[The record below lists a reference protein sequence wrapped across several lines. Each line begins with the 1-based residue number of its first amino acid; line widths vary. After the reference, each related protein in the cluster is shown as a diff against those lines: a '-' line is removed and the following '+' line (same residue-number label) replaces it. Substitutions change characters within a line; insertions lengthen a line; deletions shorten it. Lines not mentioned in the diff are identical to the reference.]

1 MQPLNGPSA
10 AISLSDVLHGV
21 LRRKL
26 FVVGTTALALA
37 GSLAF
42 VTLAKPQYTS
52 EAQVIV
58 ENMATPYDRA
68 QGPDELRA
76 EPLDDRTILSQVSIL
91 NSQDLALRVVELL
104 RLQDR
109 AEFKGMKDGRVGT
122 LKLILIALGFS
133 DDPRKMT
140 PEERA
145 LVRYYDGLTVYQV
158 PESSVIAL
166 KFSGTDA
173 ATAAELLNTLTS
185 QYVAE
190 TAETRVKPTVRAREW
205 LGQQIEDLRAK
216 VSASEKTVEE
226 YRSTAGLLKGET
238 STLNN
243 QDLTELNRQI
253 TAAET
258 ARTDAE
264 ERAKSIRNMLSERG
278 AVDDSIDV
286 LNSPIIQRLREQQVA
301 AASKV
306 AELSATYL
314 SNHPKMIAAQND
326 VRNVDKQVRREA
338 LKIVDS
344 LQEQARIAAGRQAS
358 LSQRLQQIK
367 NVASNANLDEVKLK
381 ALERNA
387 AADRALLES
396 LMLRYADA
404 SARQDPASQPALA
417 RIIQQ
422 AAVPSL
428 PSFPRK
434 GPTVLLISLAGL
446 LLSLGLA
453 FLMEIMAAAS
463 RQSVRSLSS
472 ALQPDRDAAGQPQR
486 HDPKFQMQV
495 SAAATEMEE
504 RDIAARVASATGAA
518 VLPVR
523 PPAPA
528 SAVSTLEPRKQPE
541 SAVAGIRNNAPL
553 ALFSLGSSVVDNQE
567 LLTSSAAHG
576 GDALGS
582 AAGTVADWVVTVAAK
597 EKLKRFA
604 VVSVGT
610 GGVVSA
616 TATVAIARALAAR
629 GKRVMM
635 LDLSTSE
642 AGVHTLAG
650 LPSGPGLVDLIAGK
664 ASFTNIVVRDAK
676 SSAHIIRLGI
686 NRSADSVALL
696 IQKLDQIL
704 QTLNGIYDTVFI
716 NAGELSS
723 SAQIM
728 AGKVQAALLLAPAV
742 RQHEVATAVQALKA
756 SGMNAVEFVAL
767 VQGVGKE
774 QGDYKASA

>member
-42 VTLAKPQYTS
+42 VTVAKPQYTS

-91 NSQDLALRVVELL
+91 KSQDLALRVVELL

-109 AEFKGMKDGRVGT
+109 EEFKGLKNGRVGT
-122 LKLILIALGFS
+122 LKLILIALGFA

-145 LVRYYDGLTVYQV
+145 MLRYYDGLTVYQV

-166 KFSGTDA
+166 KFSGGDA
-173 ATAAELLNTLTS
+173 ATSAELLNTLTS

-264 ERAKSIRNMLSERG
+264 ERAKSIRNMLSEKG

-314 SNHPKMIAAQND
+314 SSHPKMIAAQND

-344 LQEQARIAAGRQAS
+344 LQEQARIAAGRQAA

-446 LLSLGLA
+446 LLSLGLS

-463 RQSVRSLSS
+463 RQSVRSLTPSTQS
-472 ALQPDRDAAGQPQR
+472 AARPAQTLHR
-486 HDPKFQMQV
+486 HDPQLPEHAN
-495 SAAATEMEE
+495 AAATDLEE
-504 RDIAARVASATGAA
+504 QEIAARVASATGAVPFARPA
-518 VLPVR
+518 VK
-523 PPAPA
+523 
-528 SAVSTLEPRKQPE
+528 VSGIGTAEPRKQAE
-541 SAVAGIRNNAPL
+541 SVVTATRNNAPL
-553 ALFSLGSSVVDNQE
+553 ALFSLGSSVLENQQ
-567 LLTSSAAHG
+567 LLRSTVSQDDG
-576 GDALGS
+576 ALGS
-582 AAGTVADWVVTVAAK
+582 AAATVADWVATTAAK

-635 LDLSTSE
+635 LDLSSSE
-642 AGVHTLAG
+642 AGAHTLAG

-664 ASFTNIVVRDAK
+664 ANFTSIVARDTQ
-676 SSAHIIRLGI
+676 SSAHIVRLGM
-686 NRSADSVALL
+686 NRSADAVALL
-696 IQKLDQIL
+696 TQKLDQIL

-742 RQHEVATAVQALKA
+742 RQHEVAMAVQALKA

-767 VQGVGKE
+767 VQGVGNE
-774 QGDYKASA
+774 QGSYKATA

>member
-42 VTLAKPQYTS
+42 VTVAKPQYTS

-91 NSQDLALRVVELL
+91 TSQDLALRVVELL

-109 AEFKGMKDGRVGT
+109 EEFKGLKNGRVGT
-122 LKLILIALGFS
+122 LKLILIALGFA

-145 LVRYYDGLTVYQV
+145 LLRYYDGLTVYQV

-166 KFSGTDA
+166 KFSGGDA
-173 ATAAELLNTLTS
+173 STSAELLNTLTS

-264 ERAKSIRNMLSERG
+264 ERAKSIRNMLSEKG
-278 AVDDSIDV
+278 AVDVSIDV

-314 SNHPKMIAAQND
+314 SSHPKMIAAQND

-344 LQEQARIAAGRQAS
+344 LQEQARIAAGRQAA

-463 RQSVRSLSS
+463 RQSVRSLTPGSQS
-472 ALQPDRDAAGQPQR
+472 APRPAQTLHR
-486 HDPKFQMQV
+486 HDPQLPEHAN
-495 SAAATEMEE
+495 AAATDMEE
-504 RDIAARVASATGAA
+504 QEIAARVASATGAVPFA
-518 VLPVR
+518 R
-523 PPAPA
+523 PAA
-528 SAVSTLEPRKQPE
+528 KVSGIGTAEPRKQAE
-541 SAVAGIRNNAPL
+541 SAVTATRNNAPL
-553 ALFSLGSSVVDNQE
+553 ALFSLGSSVLENQQ
-567 LLTSSAAHG
+567 LLRSTVSQDDG
-576 GDALGS
+576 ALGS
-582 AAGTVADWVVTVAAK
+582 AAATVADWVATTGAK

-635 LDLSTSE
+635 LDLSSSE
-642 AGVHTLAG
+642 AGAHTLAG

-664 ASFTNIVVRDAK
+664 ANFTSIVTRDTQ
-676 SSAHIIRLGI
+676 SSAHIVRLGM
-686 NRSADSVALL
+686 NRSADAVALL
-696 IQKLDQIL
+696 TQKLDQIL

-742 RQHEVATAVQALKA
+742 RQHEVAMAVQALKA

-767 VQGVGKE
+767 VQGVGNE
-774 QGDYKASA
+774 QGSYKATA